1 MGKLFKYWKDHIG
14 IILVIIA
21 LLVVQ
26 AYCDLALP
34 SYTSDIVDV
43 GITNGGIENVAPEK

>member
-1 MGKLFKYWKDHIG
+1 MLKIFKYLKESKWSV
-14 IILVIIA
+14 LAIIA

-34 SYTSDIVDV
+34 QYTADIVD
-43 GITNGGIENVAPEK
+43 I